1 MTRAGGGPT
10 QAFSTAVQ
18 TLHGKAESAL
28 GKEQAA
34 HRAARARMT
43 KAEERIVLERAARQ
57 DLERRLEDAERKLA
71 DTDRKLKEAQAA
83 MMALTA
89 SDKVGTGRRLTTPAF
104 SKRTVTFICAEC
116 RDTGHYS
123 AGHLCQS
130 GSCDCECCAAS

>member
-1 MTRAGGGPT
+1 M
-10 QAFSTAVQ
+10 STADRRLIGALTSVVQ

-83 MMALTA
+83 MTELAA
-89 SDKVGTGRRLTTPAF
+89 SGKVGIPHTLDNACLQR
-104 SKRTVTFICAEC
+104 SE
-116 RDTGHYS
+116 D
-123 AGHLCQS
+123 
-130 GSCDCECCAAS
+130 

>member
-1 MTRAGGGPT
+1 MSSARRLSGAL
-10 QAFSTAVQ
+10 SSAVQ

-71 DTDRKLKEAQAA
+71 NTDRKLKEAQAA
-83 MMALTA
+83 MTDWAA
-89 SDKVGTGRRLTTPAF
+89 SGKVGTFTILALLAF
-104 SKRTVTFICAEC
+104 SIRRSDV
-116 RDTGHYS
+116 S
-123 AGHLCQS
+123 ALSAS
-130 GSCDCECCAAS
+130 GSSSCGHSRRPGLL

>member
-1 MTRAGGGPT
+1 M
-10 QAFSTAVQ
+10 
-18 TLHGKAESAL
+18 

-83 MMALTA
+83 MTDLAA
-89 SDKVGTGRRLTTPAF
+89 SGKV
-104 SKRTVTFICAEC
+104 VTFIFLAMLAFSI
-116 RDTGHYS
+116 RR
-123 AGHLCQS
+123 
-130 GSCDCECCAAS
+130 

>member
-1 MTRAGGGPT
+1 MSSARRLSGAL
-10 QAFSTAVQ
+10 SSAVQ

-71 DTDRKLKEAQAA
+71 NTDRKLKEAQAA
-83 MMALTA
+83 KAA
-89 SDKVGTGRRLTTPAF
+89 SGKVGTFTILALLAF
-104 SKRTVTFICAEC
+104 SIRRSNV
-116 RDTGHYS
+116 S
-123 AGHLCQS
+123 ALSAS
-130 GSCDCECCAAS
+130 GSSSCGHSRRPGLL

>member
-1 MTRAGGGPT
+1 M
-10 QAFSTAVQ
+10 STADRRLSGALTSAVQ

-83 MMALTA
+83 MTELAA
-89 SDKVGTGRRLTTPAF
+89 SGKVGTFTSLAMLAF
-104 SKRTVTFICAEC
+104 QQWKIGCISTEKIR
-116 RDTGHYS
+116 
-123 AGHLCQS
+123 
-130 GSCDCECCAAS
+130 